1 MGENKANGIKA
12 DEKVRLV
19 KQVNVFDCVALVIG
33 VIIGSGIFVSPKGIL
48 ENTGSVGWALMV
60 WVLCGLFTFVG
71 ALCYAELGASIDKS
85 GGDYTYLRMLR
96 PILGFLRVWTM
107 ILAVRT
113 VPWTVLAIT
122 AARNITASLID
133 ADCDVEKKAATQ
145 ILAAC
150 ILACIIFVNCWSVK
164 LSRQLQIIFT
174 IAKFLGLMIIIV
186 GGMWALSQ
194 GHTDSFQNAFDSSEV
209 KWVQFPKAFY
219 SGLFAYSGWQYLPQV
234 TEEIVNPG
242 RNIPLS
248 ITLSVA
254 IVMVIFMLTNVAY
267 FAVMSPFEL
276 LASDAVA
283 LTFGQRVLGGWW
295 WIMPV
300 AVACSCIGSING
312 GIFGTARMFF
322 VASREGQLPDILG
335 MIHVNRKTPLP
346 AAAFALPICFIM
358 LISDD
363 VFAMINYLS
372 FSRWL
377 FVATTVATV
386 PYFRWKYPDIE
397 RPFKVPLILP
407 ILFTLCAVVLVMTS
421 IISATYEFIV
431 GLAITL
437 AGIPVYLVCVWWE
450 DKPKEITTA
459 SKSVTKFLQKLFFV
473 VPQEVKTYKST
484 L

>member
-1 MGENKANGIKA
+1 MNRNTVNGNKV

-19 KQVNVFDCVALVIG
+19 KQVNVFDCVALVTGI
-33 VIIGSGIFVSPKGIL
+33 IIGSGIFLSPKGIL
-48 ENTGSVGWALMV
+48 ENTGTVGWALMV
-60 WVLCGLFTFVG
+60 WVLCGIFTFVG
-71 ALCYAELGASIDKS
+71 ALCYAELGTSIDKS
-85 GGDYTYLRMLR
+85 GGDYTYLRILQ

-107 ILAVRT
+107 ILAVST

-133 ADCDVEKKAATQ
+133 ADCDVDKKAATQ

-164 LSRQLQIIFT
+164 LSRMLQIIFT
-174 IAKFLGLMIIIV
+174 IAKFLGLIIIIV

-219 SGLFAYSGWQYLPQV
+219 SGLFAYSGWQFLPQV

-300 AVACSCIGSING
+300 AVTCSCIGSING
-312 GIFGTARMFF
+312 GIFGTARTFF

-335 MIHVNRKTPLP
+335 MIHVNRRTPLP
-346 AAAFALPICFIM
+346 AAAFALPICFMM

-377 FVATTVATV
+377 FIATTVATV

-421 IISATYEFIV
+421 IISATLEFVV

-450 DKPKEITTA
+450 DKPKGITTA
-459 SKSVTKFLQKLFFV
+459 TKSVTNFLQKFFFV
-473 VPQEVKTYKST
+473 VPQEVKTYES
-484 L
+484 LL